1 MQIGINGTT
10 VIGSNVSLFCN
21 VNQYPWPANSTSFMW
36 SNQEGPIV
44 DGDRLN
50 ITLLNATYSY
60 SQPNFISSLQFNP
73 LTVNDGGMYLCRV
86 TLNLTY
92 PRDTVGIAT
101 NTTSI
106 RLVVTGELKV
116 HWAVCVLLFTVSIYY
131 SGNFCIKFEK
141 FYEMKLVHYEL
152 WQYLVSFLGLYSLV
166 CVQYNSWKGKNGEK
180 QGRPCNTYHM
190 NGIRCLFL
198 SIAVSDAKLG
208 RGLTGKALEHLPHEW
223 HQVAFF
229 INSSRWRKVGQG
241 PENETMSKFSY
252 SALWLQLNISI
263 WPVELLSCST
273 NTNYFSRDCWRSSGR
288 QSVCSLLLCNCR
300 RWPSY
305 QQCSNQISKFF
316 RVWNL

>member
-1 MQIGINGTT
+1 MSATIQMMLECAVNLWVRYRLIDSTTHKTRVVVTHDIIYPTVRMQIGINGTT
-10 VIGSNVSLFCN
+10 MIGSNVSLFCN
-21 VNQYPWPANSTSFMW
+21 ANQYPWPANSTSFMW

-131 SGNFCIKFEK
+131 SRNFCINFENFVK
-141 FYEMKLVHYEL
+141 
-152 WQYLVSFLGLYSLV
+152 
-166 CVQYNSWKGKNGEK
+166 
-180 QGRPCNTYHM
+180 
-190 NGIRCLFL
+190 
-198 SIAVSDAKLG
+198 
-208 RGLTGKALEHLPHEW
+208 
-223 HQVAFF
+223 
-229 INSSRWRKVGQG
+229 
-241 PENETMSKFSY
+241 
-252 SALWLQLNISI
+252 
-263 WPVELLSCST
+263 
-273 NTNYFSRDCWRSSGR
+273 
-288 QSVCSLLLCNCR
+288 
-300 RWPSY
+300 
-305 QQCSNQISKFF
+305 
-316 RVWNL
+316 WNLYTANPLSFGNT